1 MNYEQAL
8 HKSAAYCSSSEH
20 CISELKEKLDK
31 WEVEPLDQMK
41 IINYL
46 KQEKYIDE
54 VRYAVAFTKDKFR
67 YNKWGKIKIAMALR
81 LKGINSEIISGAMSA
96 IDDEEYN
103 QMIIKLIKD
112 KERSIKFNNQYE
124 RQGKILRFMSG
135 RGFETE
141 AVIRLISKQDK

>member
-54 VRYAVAFTKDKFR
+54 LRYAVAFTKDKFR

>member
-54 VRYAVAFTKDKFR
+54 LRYAVAFTKDKFR

-81 LKGINSEIISGAMSA
+81 LKGIDSETIAGAMCA

>member
-81 LKGINSEIISGAMSA
+81 LKGIDSETIAGAMCA

-112 KERSIKFNNQYE
+112 KEKGIKFNNQYE

>member
-81 LKGINSEIISGAMSA
+81 LKGIDSETIAGAMCA